1 MYRNFEDLI
10 ENLNSD
16 YFQLS
21 HVSHSLK
28 RLTQER
34 RETAE
39 QETKLKQRIKEKEQQ
54 VLIYLQ
60 KKYENNI

>member
-1 MYRNFEDLI
+1 MYRYEELI

-21 HVSHSLK
+21 HVSSSLK

-34 RETAE
+34 KETAE

-54 VLIYLQ
+54 ILIYLQ

>member
-21 HVSHSLK
+21 HVSSSLK

-34 RETAE
+34 KETAE

>member
-10 ENLNSD
+10 ESLNTD

-34 RETAE
+34 KETAE
-39 QETKLKQRIKEKEQQ
+39 QETKLKQKIKEKEQQ